1 MKKLLCLFVFTF
13 NAIIINAQSFDFTY
27 DHYAVIVKDVDK
39 SADFYANI
47 LKLKE
52 TPHPTLKKGFRW
64 FIVSGNS
71 QIHLIQKENP
81 EFTKSKS
88 VHLCL
93 ATQNLD
99 VFTDHLKQNNV
110 PYFDWPGKEN
120 AITLRADGV
129 KQIYFQDPDGYWI
142 EVNNAKH

>member
-1 MKKLLCLFVFTF
+1 MKKLLLLILLVHCASGFSQEF
-13 NAIIINAQSFDFTY
+13 NFQY
-27 DHYAVIVKDVDK
+27 DHYAVIVKDSDK
-39 SADFYANI
+39 SADFYGTI

-52 TPHPTLKKGFRW
+52 TPHPTLAKGFRW
-64 FIVSGNS
+64 FIINDNF

-81 EFTKSKS
+81 EYKKHKS

-93 ATQNLD
+93 ATPNLSK
-99 VFTDHLKQNNV
+99 FTDHLKAHNIT
-110 PYFDWPGKEN
+110 YFDWPGNEN
-120 AITLRADGV
+120 QITLRADGV